1 MGTTALSSLQASLAT
16 LIGDSNSEYS
26 SNYKDAINNASKEI
40 SNNLFIPLDNT
51 DLITGN
57 ILPPFNW
64 ATSATLDKYTEPTGT
79 LAKNTDKTYI
89 WNGSTSAKVTASGAN
104 DKILLSS
111 TSYRRILD
119 QMDKSVDLKCWVYPE
134 VADDA
139 FLKIKTWQA
148 DGTAQELD
156 SDTTTYAG
164 KKNLIELEDQDIN
177 DDLSLIEIWLYVATD
192 TKYSYFDMPRLIG
205 KNVREYLLPKDLQD
219 GHLCCVKIQ
228 KSGYA
233 DDPCDVL
240 APDNWET
247 VYGWNDRTYDSDG
260 NRYLTLPAGY
270 SNERRILLKG
280 YKVLETLSATTDT
293 ISLDG
298 ERVNLLLAYAASKL
312 FHVESQALQYTIDT
326 ITTDISDIDTDIDT
340 ENTAID
346 TEMTAVA
353 TISSLDIS
361 RYDAKIK
368 RISDKIERLDAKRNR
383 YHQKRAET
391 KNRMLKLKERSL
403 DWLGE
408 YYRLLPSLGMTPPS
422 ITLNIKW

>member
-64 ATSATLDKYTEPTGT
+64 ATSSTLDKYTEPTGT

-119 QMDKSVDLKCWVYPE
+119 QMDNSVDLKCWVYPE

-156 SDTTTYAG
+156 STTTTYAG

-219 GHLCCVKIQ
+219 GHLCRVEIQ
-228 KSGYA
+228 TSSHS
-233 DDPCDVL
+233 DDACDDL
-240 APDNWET
+240 HPTDWET
-247 VYGWNDRTYDSDG
+247 VYGWKIIEESG
-260 NRYLTLPAGY
+260 EKYLRLPAGY
-270 SNERRILLKG
+270 SQERQIRLIG

-298 ERVNLLLAYAASKL
+298 EQVNLLLAYAASKL

-340 ENTAID
+340 ENSAID

-353 TISSLDIS
+353 TISSRDIS

-391 KNRMLKLKERSL
+391 KDRMLKLKERSL
-403 DWLGE
+403 DWLRE